1 MNQLEVK
8 NYIECSAHTGE
19 GIVDILE
26 AVIEAD
32 ASSPSAPEN
41 TSFVTTLRDS
51 VKNLKLGAGN
61 K

>member
-41 TSFVTTLRDS
+41 TSFVT
-51 VKNLKLGAGN
+51 KLHT
-61 K
+61 